1 MLLCLGRAPNQAT
14 NKAGIACQAT
24 GLHHACIVT
33 PHGDYC
39 LEPASTA
46 AFRQPAAYEELTPA
60 AHTTILHLLQSPPA
74 EPVALPPPA
83 AASDPHP
90 AGPRSSTVVS
100 AHGRPSTPHHLGRF
114 PTFPL
119 ALPPDVYRAPSL
131 SAVIA
136 ATPSSD
142 IVLPARGKQPGAPA
156 SALVSGTHPS
166 PSQRQAGR

>member
-1 MLLCLGRAPNQAT
+1 MLLCLGRAPNQAQ
-14 NKAGIACQAT
+14 NKTGLARRHT

-39 LEPASTA
+39 IEPASTA

-60 AHTTILHLLQSPPA
+60 AHTTILHLLQSPPV
-74 EPVALPPPA
+74 EPATPPPPT
-83 AASDPHP
+83 AASDPRP
-90 AGPRSSTVVS
+90 ASP
-100 AHGRPSTPHHLGRF
+100 RPSTEADARGLPPTPHHQSRF

-119 ALPPDVYRAPSL
+119 TLPPDVYRAPPL

-156 SALVSGTHPS
+156 SALVSDPHSS
-166 PSQRQAGR
+166 PSQRQAD